1 MRTFRVSKALRQ
13 YVNGVLKRKNVPYQY
28 IEKKGEL
35 LIQVEGLS
43 GTQFHKI
50 VQRAKCEKKS
60 LETGSLYITKEESE
74 NPAAF
79 TELMQVSGRT
89 SFLVL

>member
-1 MRTFRVSKALRQ
+1 MRTFRVSKPLRQ
-13 YVNGVLKRKNVPYQY
+13 YVNGVLKRKNIPYQY
-28 IEKKGEL
+28 IEK
-35 LIQVEGLS
+35 
-43 GTQFHKI
+43 
-50 VQRAKCEKKS
+50 S
-60 LETGSLYITKEESE
+60 LETGSFYITKEESE